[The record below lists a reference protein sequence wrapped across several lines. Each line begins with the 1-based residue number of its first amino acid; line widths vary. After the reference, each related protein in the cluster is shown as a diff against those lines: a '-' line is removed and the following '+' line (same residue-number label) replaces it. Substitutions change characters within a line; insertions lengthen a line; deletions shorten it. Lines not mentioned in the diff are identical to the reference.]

1 MQSTRGAG
9 SMPEKGSTLG
19 AENISGTGS
28 TPGAG
33 STPGTGMGK
42 GQGTRVGDAWP
53 SQRLEGRVAFTE
65 DGTWGGCRGAVRV
78 VSRTS
83 QSLSPGQRIW
93 RTSLLDLNNN
103 FSFLSLLFP
112 PQRIRIANSPWSSN
126 IYDSGLE

>member
-1 MQSTRGAG
+1 
-9 SMPEKGSTLG
+9 
-19 AENISGTGS
+19 
-28 TPGAG
+28 
-33 STPGTGMGK
+33 MGK
-42 GQGTRVGDAWP
+42 GQGIRVGDAWP

-93 RTSLLDLNNN
+93 RTSRLDLNNN
-103 FSFLSLLFP
+103 FSFLSLLFH
-112 PQRIRIANSPWSSN
+112 PQMIRIANSPPSSN